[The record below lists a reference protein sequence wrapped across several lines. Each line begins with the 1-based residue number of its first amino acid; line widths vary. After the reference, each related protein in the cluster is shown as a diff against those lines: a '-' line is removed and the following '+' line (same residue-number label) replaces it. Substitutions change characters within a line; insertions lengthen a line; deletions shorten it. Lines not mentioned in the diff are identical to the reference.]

1 MFFYLLCLLLPFS
14 QLFSGLSCYI
24 NRIYKSENFTN
35 LLILSCILAVISTIL
50 SFSAMYFLGKHQN
63 VIILQCMLIISGV
76 ISIIFINAFI
86 IKERVYIGSYI
97 TLGLIVIILIIHHIM
112 SRGYYSKVKNG

>member
-14 QLFSGLSCYI
+14 HLFSGLSCYI

>member
-1 MFFYLLCLLLPFS
+1 MFFLLLCLLLPFS

-24 NRIYKSENFTN
+24 NRIYKSENFTH
-35 LLILSCILAVISTIL
+35 LLILSCILAVISTII
-50 SFSAMYFLGKHQN
+50 SFSTMYFLGKYQN

-97 TLGLIVIILIIHHIM
+97 TLGAVVVILIIHHIM
-112 SRGYYSKVKNG
+112 TRDFYYKSKK